1 MVKICCVRHLFGEH
15 QELGFRLIFALVA
28 LVVVIAAALGG
39 YGYDPEPAPG
49 QGVLPQA
56 GMIRVAVSGDVSHPG
71 VYLLPANNVAA
82 GVIKM
87 AGVAVDRDNAVFKY
101 LNTAV
106 PGDGDHI
113 RLKSDGAGGL
123 SISVGRMDTQSRLI
137 MGIPLDINR
146 ITETELVLLPGVGP
160 ALASNI
166 VAHRQNIGGL
176 MRVDQ
181 LHDVEGIGKAKYDR
195 LIKYFK

>member
-1 MVKICCVRHLFGEH
+1 MVKICCVRYPFGGH
-15 QELGFRLIFALVA
+15 HDLGFRLIFVLVA
-28 LVVVIAAALGG
+28 LVVVLAAVLGG
-39 YGYDPEPAPG
+39 YGYDPGPAPG

-71 VYLLPANNVAA
+71 VYLLPANNVAD

-87 AGVAVDRDNAVFKY
+87 AGVAADRDNSVFKY

-146 ITETELVLLPGVGP
+146 ITESEMVLLPGVGP

-166 VAHRQNIGGL
+166 VVYRQKNGGL